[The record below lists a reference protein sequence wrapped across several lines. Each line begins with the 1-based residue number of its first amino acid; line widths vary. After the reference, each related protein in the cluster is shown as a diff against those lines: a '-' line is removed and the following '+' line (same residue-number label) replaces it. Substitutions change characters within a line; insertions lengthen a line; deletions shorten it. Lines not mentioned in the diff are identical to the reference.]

1 MSDRSRWVLGL
12 AAALLGASVPAA
24 AHHSFAAIFDSAKPV
39 KVTGTVTRIE
49 WMNPHTWIY
58 LDVKNDK
65 GAAEAWAF
73 ELGSP
78 NRLMRFGWNQDSL
91 ATGTSVTIT
100 GSRARDGSLK
110 AAADKVTVTTDRGTY
125 TAEKLIVSAGA
136 WLPELIGET
145 YATPFNVLRQLLFWF
160 DVKGPVTPFLP
171 ANCPI
176 FIWELQGPQQAIYG
190 FPAIDGAEGGVKVA
204 TQQYERTTTPETVNR
219 EVSDEEAA
227 AMHAKYVAPYL
238 PDLSSRCIKAVSCLY
253 TATPDAEFVIDF
265 HPESKNIIVA
275 SPCSGHGFKHSAAI
289 GEALAELA
297 EDGKSRFDLSAF
309 RFARFM
315 K

>member
-12 AAALLGASVPAA
+12 AAALLGATLPAA

-110 AAADKVTVTTDRGTY
+110 AAADKVT
-125 TAEKLIVSAGA
+125 
-136 WLPELIGET
+136 
-145 YATPFNVLRQLLFWF
+145 
-160 DVKGPVTPFLP
+160 
-171 ANCPI
+171 
-176 FIWELQGPQQAIYG
+176 
-190 FPAIDGAEGGVKVA
+190 
-204 TQQYERTTTPETVNR
+204 
-219 EVSDEEAA
+219 
-227 AMHAKYVAPYL
+227 L
-238 PDLSSRCIKAVSCLY
+238 PD
-253 TATPDAEFVIDF
+253 
-265 HPESKNIIVA
+265 
-275 SPCSGHGFKHSAAI
+275 
-289 GEALAELA
+289 
-297 EDGKSRFDLSAF
+297 GKQLFGAQETTQ
-309 RFARFM
+309 
-315 K
+315 